1 MVSLL
6 MPPRVLIIGVLRVFF
21 LVTFVSLI
29 FPAAAIA
36 QLGERQTEDLK
47 VPGSIPGLGRAM
59 HCIGRPRTR
68 HLLASWE
75 RVPVIVHTG
84 ALHVAPW

>member
-1 MVSLL
+1 MV
-6 MPPRVLIIGVLRVFF
+6 RAAAGVFMKTSAILK
-21 LVTFVSLI
+21 I
-29 FPAAAIA
+29 PEAAIA
-36 QLGERQTEDLK
+36 QLGERQTEDLE